1 MTPYQNMSW
10 IKTILLMF
18 LITIVHQSNE
28 YGELDLTNEEQS
40 SLGVY
45 GETYYLVGEELNL
58 VCNISKVS
66 FDNGD
71 CTAYTL
77 HFNKKQTKIANGDKT
92 HINSNYIKVENN
104 FTVVLS
110 IPNLTIDHYNEY
122 ECCSGDNDC
131 GCNPWETN
139 DECGCIGSEDIYIQY
154 GPQPVVNV
162 TCIVDNWTVNLFC
175 TWQHPVPYNMDLNDT
190 KVSVYENSSLVCFGQ
205 LLKECSWPANTFVI
219 KDIYNITITVTNTE
233 RNISASSFTSVH
245 RMDNVKPA
253 PVNDLKIINLEN
265 GCLNLSWM
273 HESKELKRFKILSK
287 ESRQPLEPLTD
298 NLTVEYF
305 EKCNVKLQTQ
315 YSFCVSTF
323 PLGSDKGFWSD
334 EKCVNIIP
342 TVVAIPSLG
351 PKNSSYT
358 VSEVQNGSYNIQIY
372 WQKPETNDFITN
384 YLITQNGQLLANVTA
399 ETYTASVQLNCN
411 CNHTR
416 LELFAANEKGQSK
429 YPSKLLLLLNID
441 VPTRVKTSF
450 SIEVN
455 NGLRAVWDTD
465 DKMAYS
471 VYWCKGKYPICEEQI
486 NWTTLSLL
494 STSYALPNLESDPG
508 LYIYGISVL
517 KDGNWSS
524 IYWTSCLYH
533 LNPSSVPAPNV
544 NVNPYENYMI
554 VKFSLECSYDN
565 RVKLTSYSI
574 QYCVQIK
581 CNDPM
586 QVKTLSVSAKES
598 QLAINSLSPKTFYQI
613 TVRGISGNTTGLE
626 AVLEVATKEASVEQ
640 TWIVA
645 AVLGPVCLLT
655 LIIVSVIMFRKCHR
669 SKQKANMYL
678 QSEEFSYDKKNSQAL
693 QPVKVND
700 SYPLNERIY
709 DSSKSNSSRQSPPN
723 TSDSAYLKITLASS
737 DTDNVKPFQQMNKPP
752 AEMEL
757 IEISV
762 GLSKTNDSQVTS
774 PTEKTCVS
782 SCETKAFQLS
792 NTKIESIAFVDN
804 AKSVQNDK
812 SPGEEI
818 HHGNS
823 MTSCPNQNLLNLTK
837 EPHVNNS
844 PATSSDPYMKMDYI
858 PVPGN
863 CKSVHASDQLSST
876 RTPHENSDVSL
887 CSFMEETFSPQIN
900 VEADSSFYSDQS
912 DDSLKIPSFLNINPS
927 SD

>member
-1 MTPYQNMSW
+1 MTW

-28 YGELDLTNEEQS
+28 NGFFGES

-45 GETYYLVGEELNL
+45 GKTYYLVGEELNL
-58 VCNISKVS
+58 VCNISKLS

-77 HFNKKQTKIANGDKT
+77 HFNKKQTKIANGNKT
-92 HINSNYIKVENN
+92 HITSNYIKVENN

-122 ECCSGDNDC
+122 ECCSGDNGC
-131 GCNPWETN
+131 GCNPGETN
-139 DECGCIGSEDIYIQY
+139 DKCGCEGSQDIDIQY
-154 GPQPVVNV
+154 GPQSVVNV
-162 TCIVDNWTVNLFC
+162 TCIVDNWTVNLYC
-175 TWQHPVPYNMDLNDT
+175 TWQHPVPYNMELSDT
-190 KVSVYENSSLVCFGQ
+190 SVSVYENSSSVCIGK

-219 KDIYNITITVTNTE
+219 KDIYNITITVTNNE

-253 PVNDLKIINLEN
+253 PVNDLKIIELEN
-265 GCLNLSWM
+265 GCLNLSWI

-287 ESRQPLEPLTD
+287 ESGQPLEPLTD

-323 PLGSDKGFWSD
+323 PSGSDKGFWSD
-334 EKCVNIIP
+334 EKCENINP
-342 TVVAIPSLG
+342 KVVAIPSFG

-358 VSEVQNGSYNIQIY
+358 VSVVQNGSYNIQIY

-517 KDGNWSS
+517 KDA
-524 IYWTSCLYH
+524 
-533 LNPSSVPAPNV
+533 SVPAPIV

-586 QVKTLSVSAKES
+586 HVKTLSVSAKES
-598 QLAINSLSPKTFYQI
+598 QLAINSLSPKTSYQI
-613 TVRGISGNTTGLE
+613 TVRGISGNTTGLDS
-626 AVLEVATKEASVEQ
+626 VLEVATKEANVEQ

-655 LIIVSVIMFRKCHR
+655 LIIFSVIMFRKCHR

-700 SYPLNERIY
+700 SYPLNDRIY
-709 DSSKSNSSRQSPPN
+709 DSSKSNSSRLSPPN

-737 DTDNVKPFQQMNKPP
+737 DTDSVKPFQQMNKPP

-762 GLSKTNDSQVTS
+762 GLSKTNGSQVTS
-774 PTEKTCVS
+774 PTEETSVS

-804 AKSVQNDK
+804 AKSIQNDK
-812 SPGEEI
+812 SSVEEI
-818 HHGNS
+818 HHGNYI
-823 MTSCPNQNLLNLTK
+823 TSCHNQNLLNLTK
-837 EPHVNNS
+837 EPHVNNF

-858 PVPGN
+858 PVPDN
-863 CKSVHASDQLSST
+863 CKSVHASVQLSST
-876 RTPHENSDVSL
+876 RTPHENSEVSL
-887 CSFMEETFSPQIN
+887 SSFMEETFSPQIN